1 MLGRLVERGS
11 YLARAIAKLAN
22 HYLVVR
28 AGRDEVQR
36 MNTTSLSDTIYPSDA
51 LFQSQR
57 RPRNFEV
64 YNESAA
70 MVEVESFTGGVS
82 REQ

>member
-11 YLARAIAKLAN
+11 YLAHAIAKLAN

>member
-11 YLARAIAKLAN
+11 YLPHAIAKVAN
-22 HYLVVR
+22 HYLVMC

-36 MNTTSLSDTIYPSDA
+36 MNATSLSDSIYPSDA

-57 RPRNFEV
+57 CPRNFEV
-64 YNESAA
+64 YNETAA
-70 MVEVESFTGGVS
+70 MVEVESFAGGVS